1 MWTAR
6 GIFLALLP
14 PAPGS
19 SHSLSPPEMTKG
31 SAKED
36 TRAQRTMM
44 TTRTV
49 TGPVG
54 GRVQLRSAPGR
65 PDQGRQGAGLERTR
79 TRAKSGDGSPGAFRQ
94 RWTSRRWGTRKASPG
109 QRRQNTNL
117 PHSPETG
124 LSTVW

>member
-1 MWTAR
+1 
-6 GIFLALLP
+6 
-14 PAPGS
+14 
-19 SHSLSPPEMTKG
+19 MTKG

-65 PDQGRQGAGLERTR
+65 PDQGRQEAGPERGR
-79 TRAKSGDGSPGAFRQ
+79 TRARSGDGRPGAFRQ

-109 QRRQNTNL
+109 QRRQRVLLQNTNL
-117 PHSPETG
+117 PHSPEAG
-124 LSTVW
+124 LSKVW